1 MRQSAKPVI
10 SNSSPAP
17 PTRSL
22 SHKLFWYFMQRFLL
36 PLNCCL
42 TAFCV
47 LFLIADILNDLEDFI
62 EAGAPAGR
70 ILIYFM
76 MRQPVNIVNIL
87 PMSIL
92 LAAVY
97 TLSMLE
103 RHGEIIAVRA
113 AGLSIISCSL
123 PIWIVALLAAVL
135 QFWLNESIGPA
146 FEARS
151 VMLQEQLSEP
161 EGSPDDN
168 HALLAFRN
176 PATNRDWF
184 FESFSRE
191 QAKRGVLIKQFRAT
205 GPGLVW
211 ELRADRAETQDGKWI
226 FYNGI
231 RWHYK
236 QKERLPVAEKTE
248 RFDKL
253 VLALPE
259 TPARIFS
266 SLRPVEELSSM
277 EMFRILHNRPDMPAS
292 TQNVFRTSIWYRLL
306 WPFSCIVAALFGVG
320 MSLSNERG
328 GALKGVAMALGLM
341 VAYYLV
347 TQIFLMLGRGGY
359 APPVLAAALPPVVF
373 LAGGIWQIYRKR

>member
-1 MRQSAKPVI
+1 MRQRAKPVI
-10 SNSSPAP
+10 SNCSPTAH
-17 PTRSL
+17 TRSL
-22 SHKLFWYFMQRFLL
+22 SHKLFWYFMRRFLL
-36 PLNCCL
+36 PLLCCL
-42 TAFCV
+42 AAFCV

-62 EAGAPAGR
+62 EAGAPASR
-70 ILIYFM
+70 IVVYFM

-123 PIWIVALLAAVL
+123 PIWIVALLAAML
-135 QFWLNESIGPA
+135 QFWLNESMGPA

-161 EGSPDDN
+161 EGSPDDS
-168 HALLAFRN
+168 HVLLAFRN
-176 PATNRDWF
+176 PATHRDWF

-191 QAKRGVLIKQFRAT
+191 QAKRGVLIKQFRAN

-211 ELRADRAETQDGKWI
+211 ELRADRAETQNGKWV

-231 RWHYK
+231 RWHYE
-236 QKERLPVAEKTE
+236 QQERLPVAEKTE

-253 VLALPE
+253 VLSLPE
-259 TPARIFS
+259 TPSRIFS

-277 EMFRILHNRPDMPAS
+277 EMFRILRTRPDMPAS
-292 TQNVFRTSIWYRLL
+292 TRNVFRTSIWYRLL
-306 WPFSCIVAALFGVG
+306 WPFSCLVAALFGVG

-359 APPVLAAALPPVVF
+359 APPLLAAALPPVVF
-373 LAGGIWQIYRKR
+373 IAGGTWQIYRKR